1 MNWCEKP
8 VSMGRIVC
16 PKPRRAGPTSVV
28 SPSMV
33 PLRVHIRDDAELKA
47 GAELLGLILQKED
60 LKAEQNSSPFLFGS
74 PPCRTSNPVVQDK
87 HFGVG
92 TFASTCKSPTD
103 SAFQRLA
110 HHTREHIGKK
120 QEPVRVEGFNCQ
132 SAVHFPRR
140 IIH

>member
-33 PLRVHIRDDAELKA
+33 PLRVHI
-47 GAELLGLILQKED
+47 
-60 LKAEQNSSPFLFGS
+60 
-74 PPCRTSNPVVQDK
+74 RTSNPVVQDK